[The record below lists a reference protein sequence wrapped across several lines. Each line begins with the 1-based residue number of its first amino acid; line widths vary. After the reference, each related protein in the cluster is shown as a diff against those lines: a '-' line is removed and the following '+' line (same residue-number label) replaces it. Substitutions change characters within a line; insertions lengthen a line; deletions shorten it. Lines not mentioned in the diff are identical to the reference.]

1 MYSGMDARSQE
12 TTSFWDNRALPIIIG
27 IPAGIILIVIA
38 ITICVIKRKQNV
50 PPTPPAPATVRV
62 QRYPPPGPVYG
73 QTPSEQVFDHQY
85 AALHPQYP
93 IDATSQD
100 RIMKTYSD
108 KHSDS
113 SYTCPPQTSATP
125 PLPSLAPT
133 PTLVQQHT
141 HMHYY
146 QRT

>member
-1 MYSGMDARSQE
+1 MEVGSQE
-12 TTSFWDNRALPIIIG
+12 TSSFWDNRALPIIIG
-27 IPAGIILIVIA
+27 IPAGIILIIIA
-38 ITICVIKRKQNV
+38 ITICIIKRKQRV
-50 PPTPPAPATVRV
+50 PETPPPATVRV
-62 QRYPPPGPVYG
+62 QRYPPPALMYG
-73 QTPSEQVFDHQY
+73 QTPTEKVFDHQY

-93 IDATSQD
+93 TDTTSQD

-113 SYTCPPQTSATP
+113 SFTCPPQTSGTP
-125 PLPSLAPT
+125 PVPSLAPT
-133 PTLVQQHT
+133 PTQIQQQHA